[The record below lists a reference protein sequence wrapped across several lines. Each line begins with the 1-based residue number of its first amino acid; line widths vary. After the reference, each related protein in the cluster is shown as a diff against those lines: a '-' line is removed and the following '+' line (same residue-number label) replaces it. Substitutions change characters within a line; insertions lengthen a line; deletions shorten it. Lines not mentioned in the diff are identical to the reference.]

1 MYVPMGTSPTT
12 TIATPTVTGFLEKLG
27 ATLSEAVKRDF
38 RDLGGTKNM
47 RLACRKED
55 EDLLGWEDP
64 GEAPQHKTE
73 GYYPGK
79 YPRGLPVSHLKG

>member
-1 MYVPMGTSPTT
+1 MTS
-12 TIATPTVTGFLEKLG
+12 TVTGFLEKPG
-27 ATLSEAVKRDF
+27 ATLLEAVKRDF
-38 RDLGGTKNM
+38 HDLGGTKDM

-73 GYYPGK
+73 G
-79 YPRGLPVSHLKG
+79 